1 MPRLSEIS
9 INPVGYTPAGFTPVT
24 YTPQIPNVQLYN
36 DAINEHNRITE
47 NIAQNRG
54 TIAGALNLMEVD
66 ESERD
71 WVNNYAQS
79 INNEIDDLIGQNKFR
94 SAMNLSMELAKSA
107 VTDPRLTS
115 RSKRHA
121 AYEAQKNEILNDNT
135 IDEITKQRWLDQNK
149 YNTDLNT
156 DNNDIVNSWKAA
168 WNPIKN
174 IRLDDVVSKAVQ
186 HVAERSR
193 ANSGNKSNTT
203 GNITTGSGSSH
214 SECSKSLQEITAV
227 YKELID
233 VYPLEMAWLRQ
244 DYENQQWI
252 IDKYEQKLAN
262 GETPTNTEKWNYN
275 TAKSKIGKAAG
286 VMSEA
291 EYAWKLM
298 GNTLEYSAYRN
309 TSDSSESINKNISTT
324 NSGSTILDI
333 LENNRPGSVTTTTGP
348 AVELRLNVNN
358 VPQLNL
364 GGKAS
369 YNVANTIQKQNKFLG
384 NTH

>member
-156 DNNDIVNSWKAA
+156 DNNDIVNNWKAA

-186 HVAERSR
+186 HVAERSKT
-193 ANSGNKSNTT
+193 NIGSNY
-203 GNITTGSGSSH
+203 SH
-214 SECSKSLQEITAV
+214 SEHSKNLQEITDV

-262 GETPTNTEKWNYN
+262 GETPTDTERWNYN

-298 GNTLEYSAYRN
+298 GNTLEYSAYKN
-309 TSDSSESINKNISTT
+309 TTTSSESVNKDIST
-324 NSGSTILDI
+324 NKSGSPILDI
-333 LENNRPGSVTTTTGP
+333 LENNRPGSVTTTSGP
-348 AVELRLNVNN
+348 AVELRLNVG
-358 VPQLNL
+358 VPTLNL

-369 YNVANTIQKQNKFLG
+369 YNVANTIQKQSTFLG
-384 NTH
+384 NSN